1 MLAASASRRLL
12 ASMINPSFTPTHLI
26 EPGSRPPVRIAASMQ
41 PAPWKGLAVCRA
53 FLVLGVWI
61 LAQKLTGR
69 LAARPLGIRLR
80 STFENLGGLWLYAG
94 HLLSLRIDIFS
105 REVCEEL
112 ALLHGKRAGFPA
124 ADARRIL
131 EEELGGPISQ
141 YFDEFSDVP
150 FAVAPIAQVH
160 RARLRLEQRYVAVK
174 IQQPYI
180 SEIFARDLVHIS
192 RLVRLIIWLRIR
204 PHLLWEFALDELREH
219 TTHLLNLHYEASA
232 IKRMRKRLRGQRVR
246 VPELFAR
253 YSGRRVLVTEF
264 IHAALMADLLGLMRT
279 DPVRLDAWLN
289 ENNIEPRRVARRLI
303 FSTLR
308 QILEHNL
315 YHGDPSPGHIIL
327 LRDSRLA
334 LIEFTSATF
343 SEIEYLEKFRL
354 FLKALA
360 TRDYAKAADMSFMLC
375 ASLPN
380 IDTEEVKAELVRA
393 LRAWATRTLVK
404 ALPYR
409 EKSLDNAFIEVL
421 RILVRYRCT
430 MGWGW
435 LRIRRAIMTLDLS
448 LEHLHSDINY
458 TRVLQHYFDQAEARA
473 INAMTA
479 PGLARR
485 ALGGYLTALDIQDR
499 VNEYTMFQG
508 ALVRRHAQV
517 FQASTN
523 KAAAVFATIVGEVAL
538 LLGLSSVAVM
548 IIFLAQRYPD
558 RMAPWLGPQLATFV
572 GRLPILGPVAWVIV
586 AIVFGYSA
594 WSLFWLRRRLRQ
606 KDVRPHERVAS
617 V

>member
-1 MLAASASRRLL
+1 
-12 ASMINPSFTPTHLI
+12 MIRPSLTPTHLV
-26 EPGSRPPVRIAASMQ
+26 EPGTRPPVPIAEPMR
-41 PAPWKGLAVCRA
+41 PVPWKGLRVCRT
-53 FLVLGVWI
+53 FLVLGLWI
-61 LAQKLTGR
+61 LGRKLTRR
-69 LAARPLGIRLR
+69 LEPRPLGIRLR
-80 STFENLGGLWLYAG
+80 ATFEELGGLWVYAG

-112 ALLHGKRAGFPA
+112 ALLHGRRSGFPA
-124 ADARRIL
+124 AEARRIL
-131 EEELGGPISQ
+131 EEELGAPISQ

-180 SEIFARDLVHIS
+180 GEIFARDLAHIS

-204 PHLLWEFALDELREH
+204 PHLLWHFALDELREH
-219 TTHLLNLHYEASA
+219 TAQLLNLHYEASA
-232 IKRMRKRLRGQRVR
+232 IRRMKKRLRGQRLQ

-253 YSGRRVLVTEF
+253 YCGRRVLVTEF
-264 IHAALMADLLGLMRT
+264 IHAALMKDLLALQRT

-315 YHGDPSPGHIIL
+315 YHGDPTPGHLVL

-343 SEIEYLEKFRL
+343 SELEYLEKFRL

-404 ALPYR
+404 ELPYR

-421 RILVRYRCT
+421 RVLVRYQCT
-430 MGWGW
+430 MAWGW

-448 LEHLHSDINY
+448 LEHLHRDVNY

-473 INAMTA
+473 IDAMTV

-485 ALGGYLTALDIQDR
+485 ALGSYLTALDIQER

-538 LLGLSSVAVM
+538 LLGMGTAAVG
-548 IIFLAQRYPD
+548 IVFLAQQYPEA
-558 RMAPWLGPQLATFV
+558 MAPWLGPQLAAV
-572 GRLPILGPVAWVIV
+572 IGRVPILGPAVWLVVAV
-586 AIVFGYSA
+586 VFGYSA
-594 WSLFWLRRRLRQ
+594 WSLFWLRRKLRQ

>member
-1 MLAASASRRLL
+1 
-12 ASMINPSFTPTHLI
+12 MIPPSLTPTHLI
-26 EPGSRPPVRIAASMQ
+26 EPGSRPPVPISDAMR
-41 PAPWKGLAVCRA
+41 PLPWKGVKVCRTL
-53 FLVLGVWI
+53 LVLGLWM
-61 LAQKLTGR
+61 LGRKLTGR
-69 LAARPLGIRLR
+69 LEPRALGARLR
-80 STFENLGGLWLYAG
+80 ATFEELGGLWLHAG

-131 EEELGGPISQ
+131 EEELGAPVSQ

-160 RARLRLEQRYVAVK
+160 RAHLRLEQRYVAVK

-180 SEIFARDLVHIS
+180 GEIFARDFRHIS

-204 PHLLWEFALDELREH
+204 PHLLWHFALDELREQ
-219 TTHLLNLHYEASA
+219 TTQLLNLHYEASA
-232 IKRMRKRLRGQRVR
+232 IRRMRKRLRGQRVR
-246 VPELFAR
+246 VPDLFGR
-253 YSGRRVLVTEF
+253 YCGRRVLVTEF
-264 IHAALMADLLGLMRT
+264 IHAALMADLLGLTRT
-279 DPVRLDAWLN
+279 DPMRLDVWLT
-289 ENNIEPRRVARRLI
+289 ENNIQPRRVARRLI

-315 YHGDPSPGHIIL
+315 YHGDPTPGHLVL
-327 LRDSRLA
+327 LRNSRMA

-343 SEIEYLEKFRL
+343 TELEYLEKFRL

-404 ALPYR
+404 ELPYR

-421 RILVRYRCT
+421 RVLVRYRCT
-430 MGWGW
+430 MAWGW

-448 LEHLHSDINY
+448 LEHLHPDVNY
-458 TRVLQHYFDQAEARA
+458 TRVLQHYFDQAEARS
-473 INAMTA
+473 IDAMTA
-479 PGLARR
+479 PALARR
-485 ALGGYLTALDIQDR
+485 ALGSYLTALDIQDR

-538 LLGLSSVAVM
+538 LLGMGSAAVG
-548 IIFLAQRYPD
+548 IVFLAQQYPQA
-558 RMAPWLGPQLATFV
+558 MAPWLGPQLAGLI
-572 GRLPILGPVAWVIV
+572 GRLPILGPAVWLIV
-586 AIVFGYSA
+586 AVVFGYSA

>member
-1 MLAASASRRLL
+1 M
-12 ASMINPSFTPTHLI
+12 
-26 EPGSRPPVRIAASMQ
+26 RPV
-41 PAPWKGLAVCRA
+41 PWKGLRVCRT
-53 FLVLGVWI
+53 FLVLGLWM
-61 LAQKLTGR
+61 LGRKLTGR
-69 LAARPLGIRLR
+69 LEPRPLGVRLR
-80 STFENLGGLWLYAG
+80 ATFEELGGLWLHAG

-112 ALLHGKRAGFPA
+112 ALLHGRRSGFPA

-131 EEELGGPISQ
+131 EEELGAPISQ

-180 SEIFARDLVHIS
+180 GEIFARDLAHIS

-204 PHLLWEFALDELREH
+204 PHLLWHFALDELREH
-219 TTHLLNLHYEASA
+219 TTQLLNLHYEASA
-232 IKRMRKRLRGQRVR
+232 IRRLKKRLRGQRLR
-246 VPELFAR
+246 VPELFGR
-253 YSGRRVLVTEF
+253 YCGRRVLVTEF
-264 IHAALMADLLGLMRT
+264 IHAALMADLLTLMRT

-315 YHGDPSPGHIIL
+315 YHGDPTPGHLVL

-343 SEIEYLEKFRL
+343 SELEYLEKFRL

-404 ALPYR
+404 ELPYR

-421 RILVRYRCT
+421 RVLVRYRCT
-430 MGWGW
+430 MAWGW

-448 LEHLHSDINY
+448 LEHLHRDVNY

-473 INAMTA
+473 IDAMTV

-485 ALGGYLTALDIQDR
+485 ALGSYLTALDIQDR

-538 LLGLSSVAVM
+538 LLGMGTAAVG
-548 IIFLAQRYPD
+548 IVFLAQQYPEA
-558 RMAPWLGPQLATFV
+558 MAPWLGPQLAALI
-572 GRLPILGPVAWVIV
+572 GRVPILGPAVWLVVAVV
-586 AIVFGYSA
+586 SGYSA
-594 WSLFWLRRRLRQ
+594 WSLFWLRRRLRE

>member
-1 MLAASASRRLL
+1 MIPPLL
-12 ASMINPSFTPTHLI
+12 TPTHLI
-26 EPGSRPPVRIAASMQ
+26 EPGSRPPVRIAESMR
-41 PAPWKGLAVCRA
+41 PVPWKGLKVCRA
-53 FLVLGVWI
+53 LLLLGLWM
-61 LAQKLTGR
+61 LGRKLTGR
-69 LAARPLGIRLR
+69 LEPRPLGIRLR
-80 STFENLGGLWLYAG
+80 ATFEELGGLWLHAG
-94 HLLSLRIDIFS
+94 HLLSLRIDIFT

-112 ALLHGKRAGFPA
+112 ALLHGKRSGFPA

-131 EEELGGPISQ
+131 EEELGAPISQ

-160 RARLRLEQRYVAVK
+160 RARLRQEQRYVAVK

-180 SEIFARDLVHIS
+180 DAIFARDLAHIS
-192 RLVRLIIWLRIR
+192 RIVRLIIWLRIR
-204 PHLLWEFALDELREH
+204 PHLLWHFALDELREQ
-219 TTHLLNLHYEASA
+219 TTQLLNLHYEASA
-232 IKRMRKRLRGQRVR
+232 IRRMRKRLRGQRLR
-246 VPELFAR
+246 VPELFGR
-253 YSGRRVLVTEF
+253 YCGRRVLVTEF
-264 IHAALMADLLGLMRT
+264 IHAALMADLLALMRT
-279 DPVRLDAWLN
+279 DPVRLDAWLH

-315 YHGDPSPGHIIL
+315 YHGDPTPGHLVL

-343 SEIEYLEKFRL
+343 SELEYLEKFRL

-393 LRAWATRTLVK
+393 LRAWATRTLVRE
-404 ALPYR
+404 LPYR

-421 RILVRYRCT
+421 RVLVRYRCT
-430 MGWGW
+430 MAWGW

-448 LEHLHSDINY
+448 LEHLHPDVNY
-458 TRVLQHYFDQAEARA
+458 TRVLQHYFDQAEARS
-473 INAMTA
+473 IDAMTGPA
-479 PGLARR
+479 MARR
-485 ALGGYLTALDIQDR
+485 ALGSYLTALDIQDR
-499 VNEYTMFQG
+499 INEYTMFQG

-523 KAAAVFATIVGEVAL
+523 KAAAVFATILGEVAL
-538 LLGLSSVAVM
+538 LLAMGSAAVAVV
-548 IIFLAQRYPD
+548 FLAQRYPEAI
-558 RMAPWLGPQLATFV
+558 APWLGPQLAAFI
-572 GRLPILGPVAWVIV
+572 GRVPILGPAVWVILAV
-586 AIVFGYSA
+586 VLGYSA

>member
-1 MLAASASRRLL
+1 
-12 ASMINPSFTPTHLI
+12 MIAPSLTPTRLI
-26 EPGSRPPVRIAASMQ
+26 EPGARPPVPISEPIRRIRGQGM
-41 PAPWKGLAVCRA
+41 KVCR
-53 FLVLGVWI
+53 VLLGLGLW
-61 LAQKLTGR
+61 LLGQTLTR
-69 LAARPLGIRLR
+69 QRNPRAVGIRLR
-80 STFENLGGLWLYAG
+80 TMFEELGGLWLHAG

-112 ALLHGKRAGFPA
+112 ALLHGKRSGFPSA
-124 ADARRIL
+124 EARRVL
-131 EEELGGPISQ
+131 EEDLGAPIAQ
-141 YFDEFSDVP
+141 YFDEFSDEP

-160 RARLRLEQRYVAVK
+160 RARLRVEQRYVAVK

-180 SEIFARDLVHIS
+180 DEVFARDLKHIS

-204 PHLLWEFALDELREH
+204 PHLLWEFALDELREQ
-219 TTHLLNLHYEASA
+219 TNQLVNLHYEASA
-232 IKRMRKRLRGQRVR
+232 IRRMRKRLRGQRVK
-246 VPELFAR
+246 VPELFPR
-253 YSGRRVLVTEF
+253 YCGRRVLVTEF
-264 IHAALMADLLGLMRT
+264 IHAALMADVLGLMQT
-279 DPVRLDAWLN
+279 DPARLDQWLT
-289 ENNIEPRRVARRLI
+289 ENNIEPRRVGRRLI

-308 QILEHNL
+308 QILEQNL
-315 YHGDPSPGHIIL
+315 YHGDPSPWHLVL
-327 LRDSRLA
+327 LRDSTVA

-343 SEIEYLEKFRL
+343 SELEYLAKFRL

-404 ALPYR
+404 ELPYR

-421 RILVRYRCT
+421 RVLVRYRCT
-430 MGWGW
+430 MAWGW

-448 LEHLHSDINY
+448 LEHLHRDVNY
-458 TRVLQHYFDQAEARA
+458 TRLLQHYFDEAEARSIDA
-473 INAMTA
+473 LTG
-479 PGLARR
+479 PVVARR
-485 ALGGYLTALDIQDR
+485 AISSYLTALDIQDR

-523 KAAAVFATIVGEVAL
+523 KAAAVFAAILAEIAL
-538 LLGLSSVAVM
+538 LLGVVVAGAIVV
-548 IIFLAQRYPD
+548 FLVQQYPE
-558 RMAPWLGPQLATFV
+558 RTAGWLGPQLTALV
-572 GRLPILGPVAWVIV
+572 NRVPILDPAIWIVI
-586 AIVFGYSA
+586 AIVLGYSA
-594 WSLFWLRRRLRQ
+594 WSLFWLRRRLQ
-606 KDVRPHERVAS
+606 EKDVRPHERVAT

>member
-1 MLAASASRRLL
+1 MR
-12 ASMINPSFTPTHLI
+12 
-26 EPGSRPPVRIAASMQ
+26 PG
-41 PAPWKGLAVCRA
+41 PWKGLRVSRTLLA
-53 FLVLGVWI
+53 LGFWM
-61 LAQKLTGR
+61 LGRKLTGR
-69 LAARPLGIRLR
+69 LEPRLLGVRLR
-80 STFENLGGLWLYAG
+80 ETFEELGGLWLHAG
-94 HLLSLRIDIFS
+94 HLLSLRIDIFT

-112 ALLHGKRAGFPA
+112 ALLQGKRAGFPA

-131 EEELGGPISQ
+131 EEELGAPISQ

-180 SEIFARDLVHIS
+180 ADIFARDLTHIS

-204 PHLLWEFALDELREH
+204 PHLLWDFALDELREQ
-219 TTHLLNLHYEASA
+219 TTQLLNLHYEASA
-232 IKRMRKRLRGQRVR
+232 IRRMRKRLRGQRVR
-246 VPELFAR
+246 VPEVFSR
-253 YSGRRVLVTEF
+253 YCGGRVLVTEF
-264 IHAALMADLLGLMRT
+264 IHAALMADMLGLMRT
-279 DPVRLDAWLN
+279 DPLRLDAWLN

-315 YHGDPSPGHIIL
+315 YHGDPTPGHIVL

-334 LIEFTSATF
+334 LIEFTSTTF
-343 SEIEYLEKFRL
+343 TELEYLEKFRL

-380 IDTEEVKAELVRA
+380 IDTEEVKGELVRA

-404 ALPYR
+404 ELPYR

-421 RILVRYRCT
+421 RVLVRYRCT
-430 MGWGW
+430 MAWGW

-448 LEHLHSDINY
+448 LEHLHRDVNY
-458 TRVLQHYFDQAEARA
+458 TRVLQHYFDQAEARS
-473 INAMTA
+473 IDAMTGPA
-479 PGLARR
+479 VARR
-485 ALGGYLTALDIQDR
+485 ALGSYLTALEIQDR

-523 KAAAVFATIVGEVAL
+523 KAAAVFATIVGDVAML
-538 LLGLSSVAVM
+538 LAVGSGVAALV
-548 IIFLAQRYPD
+548 FLAQQYPQA
-558 RMAPWLGPQLATFV
+558 MAPWLGPQLSSLVARV
-572 GRLPILGPVAWVIV
+572 PILGPAAWIIV
-586 AIVFGYSA
+586 GIVFGYSA
-594 WSLFWLRRRLRQ
+594 WSLFWLRRKLRQ

>member
-1 MLAASASRRLL
+1 
-12 ASMINPSFTPTHLI
+12 MIAPSLTPTRLV
-26 EPGSRPPVRIAASMQ
+26 EPGARPPVPISEPIR
-41 PAPWKGLAVCRA
+41 PARGQGLKVCR
-53 FLVLGVWI
+53 VLLLLGLWLI
-61 LAQKLTGR
+61 GRTLTRR
-69 LAARPLGIRLR
+69 LDPRTLGIRLR
-80 STFENLGGLWLYAG
+80 TMFEELGGLWLHAG

-112 ALLHGKRAGFPA
+112 ALLHGKRSGFPA
-124 ADARRIL
+124 AEARRVL
-131 EEELGGPISQ
+131 EEDLGAPIAQ
-141 YFDEFSDVP
+141 YFDEFSDEP

-160 RARLRLEQRYVAVK
+160 RARLRMEQRYVAVK

-180 SEIFARDLVHIS
+180 DEVFARDLKHIS

-204 PHLLWEFALDELREH
+204 PHLLWEFALDELREQ
-219 TTHLLNLHYEASA
+219 TAQLVNLHYEASA
-232 IKRMRKRLRGQRVR
+232 IRRMRKRLRGQRVK
-246 VPELFAR
+246 VPELFPR
-253 YSGRRVLVTEF
+253 YCGRRVLVTEF
-264 IHAALMADLLGLMRT
+264 IHAALMADVLGLMQT
-279 DPVRLDAWLN
+279 DPARLDLWLT

-315 YHGDPSPGHIIL
+315 YHGDPSPGHLVL
-327 LRDSRLA
+327 LRDSTVA

-343 SEIEYLEKFRL
+343 SELEYLAKFRL

-404 ALPYR
+404 ELPYR

-421 RILVRYRCT
+421 RVLVRYRCT
-430 MGWGW
+430 MAWGW

-448 LEHLHSDINY
+448 LEHLHRDVNY
-458 TRVLQHYFDQAEARA
+458 TRLLQHYFDEAEARA
-473 INAMTA
+473 IDKLT
-479 PGLARR
+479 PPVVARR
-485 ALGGYLTALDIQDR
+485 AIGSYLTALDIQDR

-523 KAAAVFATIVGEVAL
+523 KAAAVFAAILAEIAL
-538 LLGLSSVAVM
+538 LLGVVVAGAIVV
-548 IIFLAQRYPD
+548 FLVQQYPE
-558 RMAPWLGPQLATFV
+558 RTAGWLGPQLTALV
-572 GRLPILGPVAWVIV
+572 NRVPILDPAIWIVI
-586 AIVFGYSA
+586 AIVLGYSV
-594 WSLFWLRRRLRQ
+594 WSLFWLRRRLQ
-606 KDVRPHERVAS
+606 EKDVRPHERVAT

>member
-1 MLAASASRRLL
+1 
-12 ASMINPSFTPTHLI
+12 MIAPSLTPTRLV
-26 EPGSRPPVRIAASMQ
+26 ESGTRPPVPISEPLRPGRWQ
-41 PAPWKGLAVCRA
+41 GLRVCRVL
-53 FLVLGVWI
+53 LVLGAWM
-61 LAQKLTGR
+61 LGRKLTGR
-69 LAARPLGIRLR
+69 LDPRTLGVRLR
-80 STFENLGGLWLYAG
+80 ATFEELGGLWLHAG

-112 ALLHGKRAGFPA
+112 ARLHGRRSGFPSA
-124 ADARRIL
+124 EARRIL
-131 EEELGGPISQ
+131 EEDLGAPVAH

-160 RARLRLEQRYVAVK
+160 RARLRVEQRYVAVK

-180 SEIFARDLVHIS
+180 DEVFARDLTHIS
-192 RLVRLIIWLRIR
+192 RLVRLIIVLRIR

-219 TTHLLNLHYEASA
+219 TTQLLNLHYEASA
-232 IKRMRKRLRGQRVR
+232 IRRMRQRLRGQRLK
-246 VPELFAR
+246 VPEIFAR
-253 YSGRRVLVTEF
+253 YCGRRVLVTEF

-279 DPVRLDAWLN
+279 DPVRLDAWLH
-289 ENNIEPRRVARRLI
+289 ENNIEPRRLARRLI

-308 QILEHNL
+308 QVLEHNL
-315 YHGDPSPGHIIL
+315 YHGDPTPGHIVL
-327 LRDSRLA
+327 LRDSRVA

-343 SEIEYLEKFRL
+343 SELEYLEKFRL

-404 ALPYR
+404 ELPYR

-421 RILVRYRCT
+421 RVLVRYRCT
-430 MGWGW
+430 MAWGW

-448 LEHLHSDINY
+448 IEHLHGDVNY
-458 TRVLQHYFDQAEARA
+458 TRLLQHYFDQAEARA
-473 INAMTA
+473 IDAMTA
-479 PGLARR
+479 PRLARR
-485 ALGGYLTALDIQDR
+485 AIGSYLTALDIQDR

-517 FQASTN
+517 FQATTN
-523 KAAAVFATIVGEVAL
+523 KAAAVFAAILAEVAF
-538 LLGLSSVAVM
+538 LLGVGVAAALVV
-548 IIFLAQRYPD
+548 FLTQRYPD
-558 RMAPWLGPQLATFV
+558 RMAPWLGPQLTALVNRVPALDPAVWIVV
-572 GRLPILGPVAWVIV
+572 GIV
-586 AIVFGYSA
+586 LGYSA
-594 WSLFWLRRRLRQ
+594 WSMFWLRRRLRE
-606 KDVRPHERVAS
+606 KDVRPHERVAA

>member
-1 MLAASASRRLL
+1 M
-12 ASMINPSFTPTHLI
+12 
-26 EPGSRPPVRIAASMQ
+26 RPV
-41 PAPWKGLAVCRA
+41 PWKGLKVCRA
-53 FLVLGVWI
+53 LLLLGLWM
-61 LAQKLTGR
+61 LGRKLTGR
-69 LAARPLGIRLR
+69 LEPRPLGSRLR
-80 STFENLGGLWLYAG
+80 ATFEELGGLWLHAG
-94 HLLSLRIDIFS
+94 HLLSLRIDIFT

-112 ALLHGKRAGFPA
+112 ALLHGKASGFPA

-131 EEELGGPISQ
+131 EEELGAPISQ

-174 IQQPYI
+174 IQQPYMD
-180 SEIFARDLVHIS
+180 EIFARDLAHIS
-192 RLVRLIIWLRIR
+192 RLVHLIVWLRIR
-204 PHLLWEFALDELREH
+204 PHLLWHFALDELREQ
-219 TTHLLNLHYEASA
+219 TTQLLNLHYEASA
-232 IKRMRKRLRGQRVR
+232 IRRMRKRLRRQRLR
-246 VPELFAR
+246 VPELFGR
-253 YSGRRVLVTEF
+253 YCGRRVLVTEF
-264 IHAALMADLLGLMRT
+264 IHAALMADMLGLMRS

-315 YHGDPSPGHIIL
+315 YHGDPSPGHLVL

-343 SEIEYLEKFRL
+343 SELEYLEKFRL

-360 TRDYAKAADMSFMLC
+360 TRNYAKAADMSFMLC

-380 IDTEEVKAELVRA
+380 IDTEAVKAELVRA

-404 ALPYR
+404 ELPYR

-421 RILVRYRCT
+421 SVLVRYRCT
-430 MGWGW
+430 MAWGW

-448 LEHLHSDINY
+448 LEHLHPDVNY
-458 TRVLQHYFDQAEARA
+458 TRVLQHYFDQAEARS
-473 INAMTA
+473 IDAMTGPA
-479 PGLARR
+479 VARR
-485 ALGGYLTALDIQDR
+485 ALGSYLTALDIQDR

-523 KAAAVFATIVGEVAL
+523 KAAAVFATILGEVAL
-538 LLGLSSVAVM
+538 LLAVASALVAVV
-548 IIFLAQRYPD
+548 FLAQQYPQTI
-558 RMAPWLGPQLATFV
+558 APWLGPQLAAII
-572 GRLPILGPVAWVIV
+572 GRVPILGPAIWAIV
-586 AIVFGYSA
+586 AVLLGYSA

-606 KDVRPHERVAS
+606 KDVRAHERVAS